1 MIIWIHTLDQGLYLS
16 YRALGLCIQVETVA
30 HLQLHN
36 QINVNSRTRTDQCN
50 DGFCWSARRDKLNT
64 VATRAS
70 VCFILMSK
78 HRPFLLL
85 QIAKSIGVGTLLLII
100 HNKAVCDNLVSH
112 ADSWTSDVGEPLNRT
127 RVECEWIFH
136 KWEWHERH
144 VRIDTGQ
151 RHRVFVFRVDLH
163 TIVSAAKDMRSSHGR
178 RSTLSKKDM
187 DLKHTIWARAANDMH
202 RHHKKTVSLCN
213 AKDCCKS

>member
-16 YRALGLCIQVETVA
+16 YRALGLRIQVETVA

-112 ADSWTSDVGEPLNRT
+112 ADSWTSDVGEPLCWDLGSRLIFEFRALGPCIYIAT
-127 RVECEWIFH
+127 VKSVKWCER
-136 KWEWHERH
+136 E
-144 VRIDTGQ
+144 
-151 RHRVFVFRVDLH
+151 LLC
-163 TIVSAAKDMRSSHGR
+163 
-178 RSTLSKKDM
+178 LS
-187 DLKHTIWARAANDMH
+187 
-202 RHHKKTVSLCN
+202 
-213 AKDCCKS
+213 